1 MQNLLGHFGKA
12 HSNRRTMETTAK
24 SKGRKNLY
32 SVVLVLGSVVL
43 GVEEGKVSVELSAV
57 PEKVNA
63 AFSQPH

>member
-1 MQNLLGHFGKA
+1 
-12 HSNRRTMETTAK
+12 METTAK